1 MRRFLI
7 VLAFVVA
14 CGGGQ
19 SSAPSTVV
27 ANDHPADPA
36 AGECAAI
43 APTLAKTYKARPNL
57 EAGKLDRTISSRCLD
72 DDWNKAL
79 RACLKT
85 SASDRDS
92 SRCKHEHMTRDQAK
106 KLDAALEPD
115 VVSGAAEAMA
125 AMRDFTDKMCAC
137 KDPACA
143 QRVSDEMTRWSQ
155 DMSRR
160 ETEPPRMSEKD
171 MQEAASIGEHMGR
184 CMQAAM
190 SASAPTP

>member
-19 SSAPSTVV
+19 ASAPSTVV

-43 APTLAKTYKARPNL
+43 APTLAKSYKGRPNL
-57 EAGKLDRTISSRCLD
+57 EAGKLDRTISSHCVD

-85 SASDRDS
+85 SASERDS
-92 SRCKHEHMTRDQAK
+92 SRCKHDHMTRDQGK
-106 KLDAALEPD
+106 RLDGALEPD

-125 AMRDFTDKMCAC
+125 AMHAFAEKMCTC
-137 KDPACA
+137 KDSACA
-143 QRVSDEMTRWSQ
+143 QRVSDEMTKWAQ
-155 DMSRR
+155 EMSRS
-160 ETEPPRMSEKD
+160 EKEPPRMTEKD
-171 MQEAASIGEHMGR
+171 TQEAAALGEQMGR

-190 SASAPTP
+190 GASPPTP